1 MILLEM
7 NANSAIEAQTT
18 SRDMLGL
25 VYLTALPSSVGA
37 SLKTIDITRAKQGV
51 LREQDIMEHPK
62 GSLAVLILTRT
73 RPTSLITS
81 SRSSHPDRDRFT
93 HQHLLTIHPDVDGYL
108 RHAKAKSNLQSRFRA

>member
-37 SLKTIDITRAKQGV
+37 SLKTIDITRAKQGS
-51 LREQDIMEHPK
+51 P
-62 GSLAVLILTRT
+62 
-73 RPTSLITS
+73 
-81 SRSSHPDRDRFT
+81 
-93 HQHLLTIHPDVDGYL
+93 
-108 RHAKAKSNLQSRFRA
+108 